1 MISPAMSKT
10 IRMTALIIIVFL
22 ACDTT
27 RNHNRLT
34 EATMKHVWQDLIYGC
49 RMLLKKPG
57 FTIVAA
63 LSLALGIGANTVIF
77 SLINTTLL
85 RPLPFADSGKLVV
98 IWTVPLKDR
107 TQRNNVNVSSYYA
120 FRDKSL
126 SLESLGALTGSIKN
140 LGAEKD
146 GAPAERITGWGF
158 SPAVFQ
164 ALGVK
169 PALGRFYTEEE
180 DQVDNWAPVIV
191 ITNRLWKRHFNSDP
205 NVIGKVL
212 TLDQKPVTVIG
223 LLPEDFSFFGDEVDF
238 ICPLEIN
245 RTQSQSKQGF
255 ILVLGRIKKNGSM
268 KQSQAEIDTIAAQ
281 LASGDPERN
290 QGNGAQIQLLQEAA
304 YGYFRGPLLILQG
317 AVAFVLLIGCA
328 NVAGL
333 LLARAASRRTE
344 VAVRTALGAGRGRI
358 VRQLITESFPL
369 SLVGGILGMAL
380 SWGGLKLFVA
390 AAPPGFPRLNELTL
404 DMSVLGFT
412 AVVVVLTA
420 VIFGIVPAVQASRP
434 DLVTSL
440 KESGRSGTD
449 SVARQYL
456 RSVLVTAQ
464 IALALILLIGA
475 GLMVN
480 SFIRVQKNDLGADPR
495 NLLTFDFRFAQ
506 TDAIKPYGRY
516 RGLGLWDVSPVPA
529 LTFDRI
535 LDRVRAIPGVLS
547 AAAVNRPPLSL
558 GGIQM
563 PFLIEGK
570 PAPPPSASS
579 DGGSQEQG
587 QTANYFSISP
597 NFFGTMKIPI
607 LKGRDFNAQDTASS
621 TLVIIITQ
629 TMARRFFANEE
640 PIGKRITLDFVPDE
654 RPREIVGVVGD
665 TRTSRF
671 QQEPVPTMYVPHVQ
685 QTPRWMGPQWN
696 DRAGMFFVLRTSGD
710 PMTFVETAKRAVA
723 DVDLTRPASNFR
735 TIEQNLNQ
743 QTQYLRLYI
752 LLLGIFGGIAATLA
766 AIGIYGVMAYS
777 VAERTREIGIRMAL
791 GAGFRDVLKM
801 VMRHALLML
810 GIGLTIGLAG
820 SFAVTRL
827 IKSGLYGVTA
837 TDPLTYVGISLLLI
851 VVALTA
857 SFIPTRRAVRVDPT
871 TALRYE

>member
-1 MISPAMSKT
+1 
-10 IRMTALIIIVFL
+10 
-22 ACDTT
+22 
-27 RNHNRLT
+27 
-34 EATMKHVWQDLIYGC
+34 MKHVWQDLIYGS

-107 TQRNNVNVSSYYA
+107 TQRNNVNISSYYSL
-120 FRDKSL
+120 RDKTQ

-434 DLVTSL
+434 DLVASL

-475 GLMVN
+475 GLMIN

-529 LTFDRI
+529 LTFDRV
-535 LDRVRAIPGVLS
+535 LGRVRAIPGVLS
-547 AAAVNRPPLSL
+547 AAAVNRPPLSS

-607 LKGRDFNAQDTASS
+607 LKGRDFNAQDTASN

-640 PIGKRITLDFVPDE
+640 PTGKRITLDFVPDE

-685 QTPRWMGPQWN
+685 QAPRWMGPQWN

-710 PMTFVETAKRAVA
+710 PMTIVETAKRAVA

-791 GAGFRDVLKM
+791 GAGSADVLKM

>member
-1 MISPAMSKT
+1 
-10 IRMTALIIIVFL
+10 
-22 ACDTT
+22 
-27 RNHNRLT
+27 
-34 EATMKHVWQDLIYGC
+34 MKHVWQDLIYGS

-85 RPLPFADSGKLVV
+85 RPLPFTDSGKLVV

-120 FRDKSL
+120 IRDKSQ

-255 ILVLGRIKKNGSM
+255 IIVLGRIKKNGSM

-369 SLVGGILGMAL
+369 SVVGGILGMAL

-420 VIFGIVPAVQASRP
+420 VIFGIVPAVQASSP
-434 DLVTSL
+434 DLVASL

-475 GLMVN
+475 GLMIN

-547 AAAVNRPPLSL
+547 AAAVNRPPLSS

-579 DGGSQEQG
+579 DGASQQQG
-587 QTANYFSISP
+587 QTANYFSITP

-607 LKGRDFNAQDTASS
+607 LKGRDFNAQDTASG
-621 TLVIIITQ
+621 TLVIIISQ

-685 QTPRWMGPQWN
+685 QAPRWMGPQWN

-735 TIEQNLNQ
+735 TIEQNLSQ

-791 GAGFRDVLKM
+791 GAGSADVLKM

-851 VVALTA
+851 FVALTA

>member
-1 MISPAMSKT
+1 
-10 IRMTALIIIVFL
+10 
-22 ACDTT
+22 
-27 RNHNRLT
+27 
-34 EATMKHVWQDLIYGC
+34 
-49 RMLLKKPG
+49 MLLKKPG

-107 TQRNNVNVSSYYA
+107 TQRNNVNISSYYSL
-120 FRDKSL
+120 RDKTQ

-434 DLVTSL
+434 DLVASL

-475 GLMVN
+475 GLMIN

-529 LTFDRI
+529 LTFDRV

-547 AAAVNRPPLSL
+547 AAAVSRPPLSS

-570 PAPPPSASS
+570 PAPPPSAAA

-597 NFFGTMKIPI
+597 NFFATMKIPI

-791 GAGFRDVLKM
+791 GAGSADVLKM

-851 VVALTA
+851 FVALTA

>member
-1 MISPAMSKT
+1 
-10 IRMTALIIIVFL
+10 
-22 ACDTT
+22 
-27 RNHNRLT
+27 
-34 EATMKHVWQDLIYGC
+34 MKHVWQDLIYGS

-107 TQRNNVNVSSYYA
+107 TQRNNVNISSYYSL
-120 FRDKSL
+120 RDKTQ

-304 YGYFRGPLLILQG
+304 YGYFRGPLLTLQG

-434 DLVTSL
+434 DLVASL

-475 GLMVN
+475 GLMIN

-547 AAAVNRPPLSL
+547 AAAVNRPPLSS

-607 LKGRDFNAQDTASS
+607 LKGRDFNAQDTASN

-640 PIGKRITLDFVPDE
+640 PIGK
-654 RPREIVGVVGD
+654 
-665 TRTSRF
+665 
-671 QQEPVPTMYVPHVQ
+671 
-685 QTPRWMGPQWN
+685 RWMGPQWN

-791 GAGFRDVLKM
+791 GAGSADVLKM

-851 VVALTA
+851 FVALTA

>member
-1 MISPAMSKT
+1 
-10 IRMTALIIIVFL
+10 
-22 ACDTT
+22 
-27 RNHNRLT
+27 
-34 EATMKHVWQDLIYGC
+34 MKHIWQDLVYGS

-107 TQRNNVNVSSYYA
+107 NQRNNINVSSYYA
-120 FRDKSL
+120 IRDKSQ

-146 GAPAERITGWGF
+146 GAPAERIQGWGF

-238 ICPLEIN
+238 ICPLEIG

-255 ILVLGRIKKNGSM
+255 ILVLGRLKKNIEM

-281 LASGDPERN
+281 LASSDPERN
-290 QGNGAQIQLLQEAA
+290 EGNGAQLQLLQEAA
-304 YGYFRGPLLILQG
+304 YGGFRGPLLVLQG

-369 SLVGGILGMAL
+369 SLVGGILGIAL

-420 VIFGIVPAVQASRP
+420 VIFGIVPALQASRS
-434 DLVTSL
+434 DLVSSL

-449 SVARQYL
+449 SVTRQYL

-475 GLMVN
+475 GLMIN

-535 LDRVRAIPGVLS
+535 LERVRAIPGVLS
-547 AAAVNRPPLSL
+547 AAAVSRPPLSS

-579 DGGSQEQG
+579 DGASQQQG
-587 QTANYFSISP
+587 QTANYFSITP
-597 NFFGTMKIPI
+597 NFFGTMKIPV
-607 LKGRDFNAQDTASS
+607 LKGRDFSAQDTASG
-621 TLVIIITQ
+621 TLVIIISQ
-629 TMARRFFANEE
+629 TTARRFFANEE

-671 QQEPVPTMYVPHVQ
+671 QQEPAPTMYVPHVQ

-710 PMTFVETAKRAVA
+710 PMTFVETAKHAVA

-766 AIGIYGVMAYS
+766 AIGIYGVMSYS

-791 GAGFRDVLKM
+791 GANSGDVLKM

-837 TDPLTYVGISLLLI
+837 TDPATYIGISMLLI
-851 VVALTA
+851 LVALMA

>member
-1 MISPAMSKT
+1 
-10 IRMTALIIIVFL
+10 
-22 ACDTT
+22 
-27 RNHNRLT
+27 
-34 EATMKHVWQDLIYGC
+34 MKHVWQDLIYGC

-107 TQRNNVNVSSYYA
+107 TQRNNVNISSYYSL
-120 FRDKSL
+120 RDKTQ

-369 SLVGGILGMAL
+369 SVVGGILGMAL

-434 DLVTSL
+434 DLVASL

-475 GLMVN
+475 GLMIN

-547 AAAVNRPPLSL
+547 AAAVNRPPLSS

-607 LKGRDFNAQDTASS
+607 LKGRDFNAQDTASN

-791 GAGFRDVLKM
+791 GAGSGDVLKM